1 MIGVFR
7 VACPKHQFVP
17 STWVTILSLVLRK
30 ISLVTPIYSHLSG
43 NA

>member
-1 MIGVFR
+1 MIGAFR

-17 STWVTILSLVLRK
+17 STLVPILSLVLRK
-30 ISLVTPIYSHLSG
+30 ISLVTPIYPRLSG